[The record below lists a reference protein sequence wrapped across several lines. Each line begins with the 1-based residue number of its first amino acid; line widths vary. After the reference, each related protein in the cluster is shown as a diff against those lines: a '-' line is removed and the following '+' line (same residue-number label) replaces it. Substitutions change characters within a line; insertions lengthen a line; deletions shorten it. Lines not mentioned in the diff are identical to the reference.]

1 MRENRGKEGG
11 ESGFDRER
19 IEVEG
24 EIGERR
30 EEVVVVV
37 RSGGRRCRETRDGK
51 VEERGM
57 RWWKCEVVVVKKAC
71 AHFWW
76 EEKKREEDE

>member
-1 MRENRGKEGG
+1 MRKNSGEKGG

-24 EIGERR
+24 EVGERR

-37 RSGGRRCRETRDGK
+37 VVCGGGWRCRETRDGK
-51 VEERGM
+51 VEERGL
-57 RWWKCEVVVVKKAC
+57 
-71 AHFWW
+71 
-76 EEKKREEDE
+76 

>member
-24 EIGERR
+24 EIGERS

-37 RSGGRRCRETRDGK
+37 VVRGGGRRCRETRDGK

-57 RWWKCEVVVVKKAC
+57 QWWKCEVVVV
-71 AHFWW
+71 
-76 EEKKREEDE
+76 